1 MREGKYCILH
11 LRKAFERN
19 LPVFINFVRGVDNRR
34 FIHIVCYLGE
44 DHGYHNTLTDL
55 GYEVI
60 HLGFSKKSLEVFNP
74 FVITKLSG
82 ILRRK
87 NIDIIHCQKHKPT
100 IYGSL
105 AALVS
110 GNISVI
116 AHVHGLAR
124 TRSWKRKLTNWFL
137 LRGVKKIVAVSE
149 SVRKDVIKNN
159 WGLDPYKVITVK
171 NCIDL
176 STIDSIRISK
186 GESRAQLGLAED
198 EFVFGTV
205 GRLVATKGQSYLIEA
220 FALVKERIPNARL
233 VITGNGP
240 LFGELQ
246 KKAANLGVASR
257 VLFTGY
263 RNNVFEMLRAFD
275 IFVLPSLAEG
285 LSIALLEAM
294 ASGLPIIASEVGGIP
309 EVFGN
314 CKCGKLVKPKD
325 VRSLAAAMI
334 EISYLDNDLKKNLGA
349 NGRTRIEEEF
359 TADVMIKK
367 LTELYESV
375 LNNR

>member
-1 MREGKYCILH
+1 MQEGKYCILH

-34 FIHIVCYLGE
+34 FTHIVCYLGE
-44 DHGYHNTLTDL
+44 DPGYHNTLTDL

-60 HLGFSKKSLEVFNP
+60 YLGFSKKSLEIFNP

-82 ILRRK
+82 ILRQK

-105 AALVS
+105 AALVA

-124 TRSWKRKLTNWFL
+124 TRSWKRKLTNWIL

-149 SVRKDVIKNN
+149 SVRKDVISNN
-159 WGLDPYKVITVK
+159 WGLDPHKVITVK

-176 STIDSIRISK
+176 STIDRIRISK

-198 EFVFGTV
+198 EIVFGTV
-205 GRLVATKGQSYLIEA
+205 GRLAATKGQSYLIEA

-240 LFGELQ
+240 LFSELE
-246 KKAANLGVASR
+246 KKAANLGVASS

-294 ASGLPIIASEVGGIP
+294 ASGLPIIASDVGGIP

-314 CKCGKLVKPKD
+314 CKCGKLVKPKE

-334 EISYLDNDLKKNLGA
+334 EISYLDNDSKKDLGA
-349 NGRTRIEEEF
+349 HGRTRIEEEF